1 MNYMNSC
8 PLCNRTLAEKPSKHH
23 LIPRTFKGRDIV
35 LLHRVCHRQI
45 HATFTERE
53 LLNYYHTIERILE
66 NENLLHGLRT
76 NRRIF
81 MSELEIRP
89 GKGKKVKMRGAP
101 GGQYPPPYDLSDA
114 ARDK

>member
-23 LIPRTFKGRDIV
+23 LIPRTFKGRNIV

-66 NENLLHGLRT
+66 NDNIRKFVTWIKDKPPDFHVRT
-76 NRRIF
+76 RNTSMKR
-81 MSELEIRP
+81 E
-89 GKGKKVKMRGAP
+89 KG
-101 GGQYPPPYDLSDA
+101 
-114 ARDK
+114 

>member
-66 NENLLHGLRT
+66 NGNIRKFVTWIKDKPPDFHVRT
-76 NRRIF
+76 RNTSRKR
-81 MSELEIRP
+81 E
-89 GKGKKVKMRGAP
+89 KG
-101 GGQYPPPYDLSDA
+101 
-114 ARDK
+114 